1 MNYIKKLIDITLK
14 GTILTFENLT
24 SSFIMNREASKD
36 EIVNCELHFNKKI
49 PNDYRSFLHEFNGG
63 ILFKIDNYAGF
74 KLLSTQEMI
83 KHNEFQKENFGQDWD
98 SEIIFFC
105 ECIGDAEYLGF
116 KFHKNESV
124 NIVHCIMDVLPHE
137 WKIIEDSFDN
147 FIDKLIEEK
156 GEKYWLDS

>member
-1 MNYIKKLIDITLK
+1 MNLMVV
-14 GTILTFENLT
+14 F
-24 SSFIMNREASKD
+24 F
-36 EIVNCELHFNKKI
+36 
-49 PNDYRSFLHEFNGG
+49 
-63 ILFKIDNYAGF
+63 FKIDNYAGF

-105 ECIGDAEYLGF
+105 ECIGDAEYLRF

-147 FIDKLIEEK
+147 LIDKLIEEK